1 LMAFF
6 AALPEPVGYAV
17 IFIVF
22 VNMVGIAFNEFNKDQ
37 SEGTPFVIGIS
48 FMVGI
53 GTMFI
58 PPEAFQNAPP
68 ITASLLNNGLILGSI
83 TAILTEQ
90 LLFRKKPE
98 EMPMRD

>member
-1 LMAFF
+1 MGFF

-22 VNMVGIAFNEFNKDQ
+22 VNMVGIAFNEFKKDL
-37 SEGTPFVIGIS
+37 SEGKPFIIGIS

-58 PPEAFQNAPP
+58 PPEAFQQAPP
-68 ITASLLNNGLILGSI
+68 IAASILNNGLILGSI

-90 LLFRKKPE
+90 ILYKKQRK
-98 EMPMRD
+98 